1 MSSEAEIQARIR
13 LAVGALPGVRL
24 FRNNRGR
31 AWMGKLIGQVGS
43 TVTLAQPRHVEF
55 GLVDGASDL
64 IGLTAITITPE
75 MVGQRVAIFTAGE
88 VKRPGEPV
96 PEHQRN
102 FLNFVQQFGGR
113 AAVLRSPADAL
124 ELVKP

>member
-64 IGLTAITITPE
+64 IAQALGEKGPHARST
-75 MVGQRVAIFTAGE
+75 VGVAQLPLGACVE
-88 VKRPGEPV
+88 VEAMF
-96 PEHQRN
+96 E
-102 FLNFVQQFGGR
+102 
-113 AAVLRSPADAL
+113 VLP
-124 ELVKP
+124 